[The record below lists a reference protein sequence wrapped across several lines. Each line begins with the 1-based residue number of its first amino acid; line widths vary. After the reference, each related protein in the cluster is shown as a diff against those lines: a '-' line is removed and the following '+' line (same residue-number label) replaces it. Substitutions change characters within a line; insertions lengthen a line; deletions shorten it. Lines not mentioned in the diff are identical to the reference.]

1 VSGYRRATV
10 LSVAKRRLSEHDAV
24 MDERTELLRR
34 LRAAGQ
40 DEADI
45 ARAATEGRLAT
56 LAVEVALGGAGG
68 HTLSHVARTAGIR
81 PALLREVMQ
90 ALGRPNPGPRER
102 VFTEEDIE
110 LARLVRR
117 LLDAGLPRDG
127 LLEVGRVLS
136 QGMSHTAEAVRRLAG
151 EALLEPGDS
160 EYTVGLRY
168 ARAVDQLAPMVP
180 TLLAYQF
187 RAHLRDGIRGE
198 LVTEAEREAGRLAG
212 TREVAVAFADLV
224 NYTRLGER
232 LHAEDLGRIA
242 GRLNELAVEA
252 ARRPVRL
259 VKTIGDAAMFVSP
272 DSTKLLDGLV
282 ALVDGVRA
290 EGPEFPSIRVG
301 VSYGPATTRGG
312 DWFGATVNLAS
323 RVADVARPGRI
334 LVTEAVRQRAEGY
347 AWSRK
352 RRRSLK
358 GVEGR
363 VRLYALSRPP
373 APPSADGA
381 SS

>member
-1 VSGYRRATV
+1 VI
-10 LSVAKRRLSEHDAV
+10 
-24 MDERTELLRR
+24 DERKELLRR

-40 DEADI
+40 NEADLD
-45 ARAATEGRLAT
+45 RAAAEGRLPT
-56 LAVEVALGGAGG
+56 LAVELALGGAGC
-68 HTLSHVARTAGIR
+68 HTLSHVARTAGVP
-81 PALLREVMQ
+81 PAFLREVMQ

-102 VFTEEDIE
+102 VFTDEDVE

-117 LLDAGLPRDG
+117 FLDAGLPRDG
-127 LLEVGRVLS
+127 LLEVARVLS

-168 ARAVDQLAPMVP
+168 SQAVDQLGPMVP
-180 TLLAYQF
+180 SMLTFQF

-224 NYTRLGER
+224 NYTHLGER
-232 LHAEDLGRIA
+232 LPAEDLGRIA
-242 GRLNELAVEA
+242 GRLTQLAVA
-252 ARRPVRL
+252 AVRRPVQL
-259 VKTIGDAAMFVSP
+259 VKTIGDAAMFVST
-272 DSTKLLDGLV
+272 DSTMLLDALLG
-282 ALVDGVRA
+282 LVDGVKA
-290 EGPEFPSIRVG
+290 EGPEFPSIRAG
-301 VSYGPATTRGG
+301 VAYGPATARGG

-323 RVADVARPGRI
+323 RVAGVAKPGRI
-334 LVTEAVRQRAEGY
+334 LVTEAVQGQVKGY

-363 VRLYALSRPP
+363 VRLYALEGPTRPP
-373 APPSADGA
+373 AAAG
-381 SS
+381 